1 MLLIVIQLG
10 MVLKI
15 AILVIVILCFCG
27 QEGIAR
33 EGKIPKNCQLR
44 GIKLQIGANIME
56 DKKRLYD
63 FLCHTE
69 VITIS
74 NTIICQ

>member
-44 GIKLQIGANIME
+44 EIKLQIGANIM
-56 DKKRLYD
+56 DK
-63 FLCHTE
+63 
-69 VITIS
+69 
-74 NTIICQ
+74 